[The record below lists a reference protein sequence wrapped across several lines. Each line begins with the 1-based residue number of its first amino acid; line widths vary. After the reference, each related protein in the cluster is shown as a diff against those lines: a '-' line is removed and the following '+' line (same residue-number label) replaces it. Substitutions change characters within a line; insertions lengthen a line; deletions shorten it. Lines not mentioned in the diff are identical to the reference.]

1 MTFVRQD
8 VDVKR
13 QGAVTAYAF
22 IQFTDI
28 SSVVRALKDLDGTS
42 WGSTKLKVFVLP
54 LAATYGNVIVRR
66 CHQ

>member
-1 MTFVRQD
+1 MFSGIFSLQD

-28 SSVVRALKDLDGTS
+28 TSVVKALKDLDGTT
-42 WGSTKLKVFVLP
+42 WGSTKLKVK
-54 LAATYGNVIVRR
+54 
-66 CHQ
+66 

>member
-1 MTFVRQD
+1 MFSGIFSLQD

-28 SSVVRALKDLDGTS
+28 TSVVKALKDLDGTT
-42 WGSTKLKVFVLP
+42 WGSTKLKVNTSKRDLR
-54 LAATYGNVIVRR
+54 AAFLK
-66 CHQ
+66 